1 MARAHAANACA
12 QSDSIK
18 GLAQS
23 IAKPAYHRLLVAEP
37 ALRRAV
43 PTLIIAFLITICL
56 GAFVQVLDQSRQKR
70 AASKR
75 DLAALADVLAERI
88 DRLASARQE
97 RLTHIERLSFLLP
110 DLIPFWGIA
119 GGRHVIVVGADRRIL
134 ARIPIEA
141 SLGEADHVLDAIS
154 SAQLLSAPS
163 LQGNVIDITLPNGN
177 AALATSQL
185 IKSLP
190 GQVIVIQERVEPLWG
205 SDSALSVTLS
215 ATTGFVVLILGFA
228 FHWQSTRAREGDL
241 INDAVRG
248 RIDTALNRGRCGL
261 WDWDLS
267 RGRIFWSQSMFT
279 MLGLD
284 SRSDLLTFGEVN
296 ALVKSDD
303 VDLFVIADQLI
314 SGELDHIDRT
324 FRMQHTDGH
333 WIWLRV
339 RCELSQGSSDAG
351 LHLIGI
357 AVDITE
363 QKSLA
368 EKTVEADLRLRDAI
382 ETIPEA
388 FVLWDATNRLVLC
401 NSHFQRLHKLPDSAV
416 APGTSYET
424 VIEVGSMP
432 QIRSRQHETGAQTPG
447 ARTFEA
453 QLDDGSWL
461 HISERRTK
469 DGGYVSVG
477 TDITRIKE
485 HEQKLVD
492 NDLRLRATVEDLRRS
507 QAALERQAIEL
518 VDLAEKYSQEKN
530 RAEEANQTK
539 SKFLANMSHE
549 LRTPLNAIIG
559 FSEIMESGMFGSL
572 GSEKYQ
578 EYCHDILT
586 SGHYL
591 LEVINDIL
599 DMSKIEAGRMK
610 LDLEPLDLSKTLAE
624 SLRVVSGRAEDKNLL
639 LDADIESTISVVADR
654 RATKQI
660 IVNLLSNAVK
670 FTPEG
675 GKVVVRTRLL
685 NDRIMLMIADTGIGI
700 APQSLARLGRPFEQ
714 VESQLTKTYHGSGL
728 GLAIARSL
736 TQLHGGAMKLRSK
749 LGTGT
754 VVCVTLPRDHRAPVK
769 EKMPA
774 AA

>member
-1 MARAHAANACA
+1 MARSHAASACV

-23 IAKPAYHRLLVAEP
+23 IAKPAYHRLLIAEP

-56 GAFVQVLDQSRQKR
+56 GAFVQVVDQNRQKR
-70 AASKR
+70 AAIKR
-75 DLAALADVLAERI
+75 DLAALADVLAERL
-88 DRLASARQE
+88 DRIGAARPNRTTTFE
-97 RLTHIERLSFLLP
+97 RLQLLLP
-110 DLIPFWGIA
+110 GLIPSWGVA
-119 GGRHVIVVGADRRIL
+119 AGRHVIVLGADQRVLARVPIDAGLGDTSRIL
-134 ARIPIEA
+134 
-141 SLGEADHVLDAIS
+141 DVL
-154 SAQLLSAPS
+154 SAALPLSAPA
-163 LQGNVIDITLPNGN
+163 LQASVTDITLPNGSS
-177 AALATSQL
+177 ALAVQHL
-185 IKSLP
+185 VASLP
-190 GQVIVIQERVEPLWG
+190 GQVIIIQERMDSLWQ
-205 SDSALSVTLS
+205 SDAALSVTLS

-279 MLGLD
+279 MLGLNT
-284 SRSDLLTFGEVN
+284 RSDLLTFGEVN

-303 VDLFVIADQLI
+303 IDLFAIADQLI
-314 SGELDHIDRT
+314 SSKIDHIDQT

-339 RCELSQGSSDAG
+339 RCELSQGAADSG

-388 FVLWDATNRLVLC
+388 FVLWDAGDRLVLC

-416 APGTSYET
+416 TPGTSYET

-432 QIRSRQHETGAQTPG
+432 EVRTRLHDAGAPAPG

-492 NDLRLRATVEDLRRS
+492 NDLRLRATVIDLKRS
-507 QAALERQAIEL
+507 QSELESQAVEL
-518 VDLAEKYSQEKN
+518 ADLAEKYSREKT

-559 FSEIMESGMFGSL
+559 FSEIMGSGMFGTL

-610 LDLEPLDLSKTLAE
+610 LDMEQLDLSRTLAE
-624 SLRVVSGRAEDKNLL
+624 SLRVVSGRADDKKLI
-639 LDADIESTISVVADR
+639 LDAEIEGSIPLVADR
-654 RATKQI
+654 RAIKQI

-670 FTPEG
+670 FTPDG
-675 GKVVVRTRLL
+675 GKVVVRSRVLSNSIQL
-685 NDRIMLMIADTGIGI
+685 VIADTGIGI
-700 APQSLARLGRPFEQ
+700 APHSLLRLGRPFEQ

-736 TQLHGGAMKLRSK
+736 TGLHGGTMRLRSK
-749 LGTGT
+749 LGAGT
-754 VVCVTLPRDHRAPVK
+754 VVCVTLPRDARTARGR
-769 EKMPA
+769 MSA

>member
-1 MARAHAANACA
+1 MARAHAASACV

-23 IAKPAYHRLLVAEP
+23 IAKPAYHRLLIAEP

-56 GAFVQVLDQSRQKR
+56 GAFVQVVDQNRQRR
-70 AASKR
+70 AAMKR
-75 DLAALADVLAERI
+75 DLAAVADILAERI
-88 DRLASARQE
+88 DHLASEPQE
-97 RLTHIERLSFLLP
+97 RPASFERLQLLLA
-110 DLIPFWGIA
+110 DLIPSWGRA
-119 GGRHVIVVGADRRIL
+119 NGRHVFVTGEGQHVLARAPVDGDIGDTANVLDIVGAALPL
-134 ARIPIEA
+134 AGP
-141 SLGEADHVLDAIS
+141 DQP
-154 SAQLLSAPS
+154 SAATD
-163 LQGNVIDITLPNGN
+163 VTLPNGN
-177 AALATSQL
+177 SALAISRV
-185 IKSLP
+185 IKSLA
-190 GQVIVIQERVEPLWG
+190 GQVIVIQEKVDPLWG
-205 SDSALSVTLS
+205 SDAALSVTLS

-303 VDLFVIADQLI
+303 IDLFEIANQLI
-314 SGELDHIDRT
+314 SGRIDHIDQT
-324 FRMQHTDGH
+324 FRMQHTGGH

-339 RCELSQGSSDAG
+339 RCELSHGAGDAG

-388 FVLWDATNRLVLC
+388 FVLWDAEDRLVLC

-432 QIRSRQHETGAQTPG
+432 EVRTRLQETAAQVPG

-453 QLDDGSWL
+453 QIEDGSWL

-492 NDLRLRATVEDLRRS
+492 NDLRLRASVIDLKRS
-507 QAALERQAIEL
+507 QTALERQAVEL
-518 VDLAEKYSQEKN
+518 ADLAEKYSEEKN

-539 SKFLANMSHE
+539 SRFLANMSHE

-559 FSEIMESGMFGSL
+559 FSEIMGSGMFGTL

-586 SGHYL
+586 SGRYL

-599 DMSKIEAGRMK
+599 DMSKIEAGRMQ
-610 LDLEPLDLSKTLAE
+610 LDMEPLDLSKTLQE
-624 SLRVVSGRAEDKNLL
+624 SMRVVSGRAEHKNLV
-639 LDADIESTISVVADR
+639 LDADIEGTLAVVADR
-654 RATKQI
+654 RAIKQI
-660 IVNLLSNAVK
+660 MVNLLSNAVK
-670 FTPEG
+670 FTPDG
-675 GKVVVRTRLL
+675 GRVVVRGRMRE
-685 NDRIMLMIADTGIGI
+685 DSIHLMIADTGIGI
-700 APQSLARLGRPFEQ
+700 APQSLTRLGRPFEQ

-728 GLAIARSL
+728 GLAIAKSL
-736 TQLHGGAMKLRSK
+736 TNLHGGSMRLRSR

-754 VVCVTLPRDHRAPVK
+754 VVCVSLPRDARKVK
-769 EKMPA
+769 ADISA

>member
-1 MARAHAANACA
+1 MARAHAASACV

-23 IAKPAYHRLLVAEP
+23 IAKPAYHRLLIAEP

-56 GAFVQVLDQSRQKR
+56 GAFVQVVDQNRQKR
-70 AASKR
+70 ASMKR
-75 DLAALADVLAERI
+75 DLAAVADILAERLDRI
-88 DRLASARQE
+88 IAARQDRAATFDRLQ
-97 RLTHIERLSFLLP
+97 LLLP
-110 DLIPFWGIA
+110 GLIPSWGIA
-119 GGRHVIVVGADRRIL
+119 TGRHVIVIGADRRVL
-134 ARIPIEA
+134 ARIPVEA
-141 SLGEADHVLDAIS
+141 ALGDTSRLLDVIS
-154 SAQLLSAPS
+154 AALPLTAPG
-163 LQGNVIDITLPNGN
+163 QQAGVTDITLPNGSG
-177 AALATSQL
+177 ALAVQHL

-190 GQVIVIQERVEPLWG
+190 GQVIIIQENVSSLWR
-205 SDSALSVTLS
+205 SEAALSVTLS

-284 SRSDLLTFGEVN
+284 TRSDLLTFGEVN
-296 ALVKSDD
+296 ALVNSDD
-303 VDLFVIADQLI
+303 IDLFAIADQLI
-314 SGELDHIDRT
+314 SCEIDHIDQT

-339 RCELSQGSSDAG
+339 RCELSQGAADAG

-368 EKTVEADLRLRDAI
+368 EKSVEADLRLRDAI

-388 FVLWDATNRLVLC
+388 FVLWDASDRLVLC

-432 QIRSRQHETGAQTPG
+432 EVRTRLHETGAQAPG

-477 TDITRIKE
+477 TDITRIKA

-492 NDLRLRATVEDLRRS
+492 NDLRLRATVIDLKRS
-507 QAALERQAIEL
+507 QAALEQQALEL
-518 VDLAEKYSQEKN
+518 ADLAEKYSREKT

-559 FSEIMESGMFGSL
+559 FSEIMESGMFGTL

-610 LDLEPLDLSKTLAE
+610 LDLEQLDLSKTLAE
-624 SLRVVSGRAEDKNLL
+624 SLRVVSGRANDKNLV
-639 LDADIESTISVVADR
+639 LDADIEGTIPVLADR
-654 RATKQI
+654 RSIKQI

-670 FTPEG
+670 FTPDG
-675 GKVVVRTRLL
+675 GRVVVRSRVLS
-685 NDRIMLMIADTGIGI
+685 DSIVLMIADTGIGI
-700 APQSLARLGRPFEQ
+700 PPQSLARLGRPFEQ

-736 TQLHGGAMKLRSK
+736 TNLHGGSMRLRSK

-754 VVCVTLPRDHRAPVK
+754 VVRVSLPRDAGKTRT
-769 EKMPA
+769 KMPVA
-774 AA
+774 A